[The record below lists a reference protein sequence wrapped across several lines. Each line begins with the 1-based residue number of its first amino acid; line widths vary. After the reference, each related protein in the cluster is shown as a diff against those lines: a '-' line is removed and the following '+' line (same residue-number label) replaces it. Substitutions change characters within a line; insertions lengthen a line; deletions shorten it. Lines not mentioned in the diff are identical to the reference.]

1 MLYFSFITQKYTRKT
16 KQDERLSCFVFLMYL
31 VCFALLSTENCLSI
45 KHMHKC
51 DWSLD
56 QNDESLKLVL
66 CFCDAHLKSKGISVQ
81 LIARLRIDSTFKPF
95 LCPLFLG
102 RVLYL
107 SILSNTFRVYSNG
120 FTGLI
125 HPPIVCMNA
134 SWFCARAS
142 IGKGHGMWT
151 LKRAFFFF
159 FYYGRTVQNTGQLTH
174 RTCVS
179 CVLTNDMFRRILLQF
194 SRTN

>member
-107 SILSNTFRVYSNG
+107 SIFSNPFRVYSNG

-151 LKRAFFFF
+151 LKRVFFFF
-159 FYYGRTVQNTGQLTH
+159 LLWQDSAKHRTVNTQ
-174 RTCVS
+174 
-179 CVLTNDMFRRILLQF
+179 DMCILCAH
-194 SRTN
+194 